1 MLVLLAQCWA
11 VLITRLNQHGKSRNS
26 LQLHSQNMTIV
37 NFAMNYEKF
46 LQAVIRQRPFAWD
59 SSDKI

>member
-1 MLVLLAQCWA
+1 
-11 VLITRLNQHGKSRNS
+11 
-26 LQLHSQNMTIV
+26 MTIV